1 VTAALVPWTTAPDP
15 RVVADL
21 AVRCLDLEVSTHPKP
36 GLVGPHDSG
45 SHADMDIRTFRRS
58 ARAIRPYLEAL
69 ADAGARGH
77 GMERLR
83 AIGIAAESAMLA
95 ATGGVNTHRGAIFG
109 LGLLCAAAGAGDR
122 TLPLGALVAQRWGDD
137 ILSTPGPRDS
147 HGGTVRR
154 RYGAGGAP
162 LEAARGFP
170 SVYRVGVP
178 ALAQASGEAARVQA
192 CFALVAAVQDTNL
205 LHRGGLAGLR
215 FAQRAARA
223 FLEAGGVTR
232 AGWRERALA
241 VHRAFVARRLSPG
254 GAADLLAMSLFVRA
268 WETGA

>member
-1 VTAALVPWTTAPDP
+1 MTAALAPWASTPHPAGI
-15 RVVADL
+15 ADL
-21 AVRCLDLEVSTHPKP
+21 AVRCLELEVSTHPKP
-36 GLVGPHDSG
+36 GLVGPLDRG
-45 SHADMDIRTFRRS
+45 SHADMDIHTFRRS
-58 ARAIRPYLEAL
+58 ARAIRPHLEAL

-77 GMERLR
+77 GMAHLR
-83 AIGIAAESAMLA
+83 VIGLAAESAMLA

-109 LGLLCAAAGAGDR
+109 LGLLCAAAGGGDR
-122 TLPLGALVAQRWGDD
+122 TTPLGRLVAQRWGEE
-137 ILSTPGPRDS
+137 ILLAPGPRDS
-147 HGGTVRR
+147 HGETVRR
-154 RYGAGGAP
+154 RFGAGGAR

-205 LHRGGLAGLR
+205 LHRGGRAGLR
-215 FAQRAARA
+215 FAQRAAQA
-223 FLEAGGVTR
+223 FLDAGGVTR
-232 AGWRERALA
+232 AGWRARALA

-268 WETGA
+268 WEMLG